1 MENYNVACYLQTG
14 LNMSESTG
22 GLKGKWSHESKRLK
36 DAYLGK
42 KQSKSALCLWQFLDE
57 ETMSLI
63 YVQKKKIYIY
73 I

>member
-22 GLKGKWSHESKRLK
+22 GLKGKQSHESKLMK

-42 KQSKSALCLWQFLDE
+42 KQSKSARCLWQFLDE
-57 ETMSLI
+57 EKMSLI
-63 YVQKKKIYIY
+63 SMTKEKTLQK
-73 I
+73 